1 MTPQLYKNKEKE
13 MAPVEKNQLECG
25 SVEETRNIKKEY
37 KEHNQGHAARSF
49 STEPSAH
56 MKYLLLSS
64 LTNF

>member
-1 MTPQLYKNKEKE
+1 

-25 SVEETRNIKKEY
+25 SVEEMRNIKTEY